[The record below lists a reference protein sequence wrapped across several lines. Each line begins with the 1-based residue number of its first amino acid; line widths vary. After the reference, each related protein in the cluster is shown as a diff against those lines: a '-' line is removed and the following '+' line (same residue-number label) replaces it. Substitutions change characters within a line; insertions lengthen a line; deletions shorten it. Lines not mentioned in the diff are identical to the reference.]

1 MTTVDDPMPLQ
12 DALRILRNVSEHNTR
27 EIPMPSQ
34 VVTAAATVV
43 NQANTQ
49 KDLLYET
56 SQLIDEAAVILGVVN
71 RWISRGIA
79 IESARALASI
89 GYIQVACN
97 NIEKIIRED
106 LGHGN
111 S

>member
-1 MTTVDDPMPLQ
+1 MKPMSQ
-12 DALRILRNVSEHNTR
+12 EEALRIIHNVAEHNTR

-56 SQLIDEAAVILGVVN
+56 SQLIDEAAVILGIVN
-71 RWISRGIA
+71 RWISRGVA

-89 GYIQVACN
+89 GYIKVACD
-97 NIEKIIRED
+97 NIEEIIRED
-106 LGHGN
+106 LER
-111 S
+111 